1 MAALIMAAGT
11 AAAAACTG
19 QAAMAQVAMGQE
31 ACTVPVVTAVATG
44 AAWVHP
50 CMGDHTADP
59 PCMAGVVTAVAVT
72 AAAMEATG
80 AAA

>member
-1 MAALIMAAGT
+1 MAALTMATAT

-31 ACTVPVVTAVATG
+31 ACTAPVVTAVATG

-50 CMGDHTADP
+50 CMGDHMVDH
-59 PCMAGVVTAVAVT
+59 PCTAVAVM
-72 AAAMEATG
+72 AAAMEVTG
-80 AAA
+80 AAV